1 MHPSFLGYVALAQ
14 AIVDSLHSSEAFG
27 WSKKSLAPEI
37 DLAECAAHF
46 GLDAP
51 GWKTLCERGVM
62 FYYAT
67 IPMRYDRT
75 LRLAKFKAF
84 EKAAERMAAGEPPEF
99 LGLPNIG
106 IPTNT
111 RTRPAAARHSPAEG
125 N

>member
-1 MHPSFLGYVALAQ
+1 MRGPFWIGRPGLEDALRKGRNVLLCDDPHALRSYVA
-14 AIVDSLHSSEAFG
+14 
-27 WSKKSLAPEI
+27 
-37 DLAECAAHF
+37 
-46 GLDAP
+46 
-51 GWKTLCERGVM
+51 
-62 FYYAT
+62 
-67 IPMRYDRT
+67 
-75 LRLAKFKAF
+75 LAKFKAF